1 MSRDERRAVARRR
14 VGPCAALVIAHEDVD
29 LHRGAKEDLEG
40 AMEGQ
45 ELKIEVLQTRLRR

>member
-14 VGPCAALVIAHEDVD
+14 VGPCAALVVAHEDVD
-29 LHRGAKEDLEG
+29 LHRVAMEG

-45 ELKIEVLQTRLRR
+45 ELKIEVRQPRLLR